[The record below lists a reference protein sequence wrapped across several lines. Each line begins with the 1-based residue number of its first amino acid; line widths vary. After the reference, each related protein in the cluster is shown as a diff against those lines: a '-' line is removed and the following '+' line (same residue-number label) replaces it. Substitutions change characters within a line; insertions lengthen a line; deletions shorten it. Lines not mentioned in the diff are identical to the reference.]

1 MGEEAFQFGDKKAM
15 RNKDII
21 GIAKGKRPRGQ
32 SSLIIM
38 LLMYE
43 ETLQKCTMIW

>member
-21 GIAKGKRPRGQ
+21 GTPKGKEPRGQ
-32 SSLIIM
+32 CCLII
-38 LLMYE
+38 LLL
-43 ETLQKCTMIW
+43 T